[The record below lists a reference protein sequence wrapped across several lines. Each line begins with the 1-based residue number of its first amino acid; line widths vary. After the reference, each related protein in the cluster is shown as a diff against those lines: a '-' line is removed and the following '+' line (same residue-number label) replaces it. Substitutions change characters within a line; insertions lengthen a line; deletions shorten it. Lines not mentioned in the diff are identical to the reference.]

1 MIPSVDVPR
10 MSRRSLA
17 AGLLLVAAGL
27 ASPGC
32 GRSRGSRGAEAP
44 DPSGVFSSLSYTQ
57 ALDEARAGN
66 RLVMLD
72 VYTDWCGWCK
82 KLDRETYG
90 DVRVAAALKNVIS
103 IRVNAEKGGESVAAK
118 YGVRGF
124 PTVLFLS
131 ASGDVVRKVEGYV
144 DADEML
150 RIVASLRTPA

>member
-17 AGLLLVAAGL
+17 AGLLLLAAGL

-82 KLDRETYG
+82 KLDRETFA
-90 DVRVAAALKNVIS
+90 DSRVREALKDFVALK
-103 IRVNAEKGGESVAAK
+103 VNAEKGGRAVAER
-118 YGVRGF
+118 YEVRGY
-124 PTVLFLS
+124 PTILFIS
-131 ASGDVVRKVEGYV
+131 PDGRVVRQVRGYV
-144 DADEML
+144 NADEML
-150 RIVASLRTPA
+150 RVLASLRSPA

>member
-82 KLDRETYG
+82 KLDRETFA
-90 DVRVAAALKNVIS
+90 DSRVREALKDFVALK
-103 IRVNAEKGGESVAAK
+103 VNAEKGGRAVAER
-118 YGVRGF
+118 YEVRGY
-124 PTVLFLS
+124 PTILFIS
-131 ASGDVVRKVEGYV
+131 PDGRVVRQVRGYV
-144 DADEML
+144 NADEML
-150 RIVASLRTPA
+150 RVLASLRSPA

>member
-17 AGLLLVAAGL
+17 AGLLLLAAGL

-57 ALDEARAGN
+57 AIDEARAGN

-82 KLDRETYG
+82 KMDRETFA
-90 DVRVAAALKNVIS
+90 DRRVREALKDFVALK
-103 IRVNAEKGGESVAAK
+103 VNAEKGGRAVAER
-118 YGVRGF
+118 YEVRGY
-124 PTVLFLS
+124 PTILFIS
-131 ASGDVVRKVEGYV
+131 PDGRVVRQVRGYV
-144 DADEML
+144 NADEML
-150 RIVASLRTPA
+150 RVLASLRSPA

>member
-17 AGLLLVAAGL
+17 AGLLLLAAGL

-82 KLDRETYG
+82 KLDRETFA
-90 DVRVAAALKNVIS
+90 DRRVREALKDFVALK
-103 IRVNAEKGGESVAAK
+103 VNAEKGGRAVAER
-118 YGVRGF
+118 YEVRGY
-124 PTVLFLS
+124 PTILFIS
-131 ASGDVVRKVEGYV
+131 PDGRVVRQVRGYV
-144 DADEML
+144 TADEML
-150 RIVASLRTPA
+150 RVLASLRSPA

>member
-82 KLDRETYG
+82 KLDRETFA
-90 DVRVAAALKNVIS
+90 DRRVREALKDFVALK
-103 IRVNAEKGGESVAAK
+103 VNAEKGGRAVAER
-118 YGVRGF
+118 YEVRGY
-124 PTVLFLS
+124 PTILFIS
-131 ASGDVVRKVEGYV
+131 PDGRVVRQVRGYV
-144 DADEML
+144 NADEML
-150 RIVASLRTPA
+150 RVLASLRSPA

>member
-17 AGLLLVAAGL
+17 AGLLLLAAGL

-82 KLDRETYG
+82 KLDRETFA
-90 DVRVAAALKNVIS
+90 DRRVREALKDFVALK
-103 IRVNAEKGGESVAAK
+103 VNAEKGGRAVAER
-118 YGVRGF
+118 YEVRGY
-124 PTVLFLS
+124 PTILFIS
-131 ASGDVVRKVEGYV
+131 PDGRVVRQVRGYV
-144 DADEML
+144 NADEML
-150 RIVASLRTPA
+150 RVLASLRSPA